1 MLGYNF
7 TRFKN
12 QCHLCQRHHEMLWLG
27 SVWLAVLTS
36 FQGWLCFLWLLCHF
50 VHTSVWLC
58 LYQWFSTEHITQFW
72 HATKCSSFSMSLWL
86 VCCWRISK
94 AIQDIL
100 HFDLMQQEDKSWPQ
114 GSDRQLVI
122 TAYEY
127 QSPLWRGWSLTTSS
141 MPPGCWK
148 VHCVFELVIFRIL
161 DKSASVCDPLPV
173 CVQLFTHL

>member
-1 MLGYNF
+1 MSFVSAAPWDVVIGFSVIGCINLISRVVVF
-7 TRFKN
+7 PVVIMPFCTH
-12 QCHLCQRHHEMLWLG
+12 QCVVVFV
-27 SVWLAVLTS
+27 SVIFNRTHNTILTCYKM
-36 FQGWLCFLWLLCHF
+36 QQFLYVTFACG
-50 VHTSVWLC
+50 
-58 LYQWFSTEHITQFW
+58 
-72 HATKCSSFSMSLWL
+72 
-86 VCCWRISK
+86 WRISK

-161 DKSASVCDPLPV
+161 DKSASLCDPLPV